1 MKINLPVLY
10 HGTDLRIV
18 LMTEEERKTFKEYC
32 KKVFDYMWKLYE
44 NSYDE
49 ILSGKF
55 KDILGVTKWHN
66 LCNALTVCSAN
77 HNRNEQYRYDSF
89 HLTTMKVKAEN
100 YARRAF
106 AFGEIGL
113 TAYRMYDAAI
123 LLKLSIK
130 EIKEEANHVVRFATD
145 YDNIKPVVF
154 EITDLDVDLLEVENF
169 KSLQH
174 FIDVFGDRLSDI
186 DLIFHYYGKINLNP
200 SNAIYI

>member
-1 MKINLPVLY
+1 MRIKLPVLY

-32 KKVFDYMWKLYE
+32 KNVFDYMWKLYE

-49 ILSGKF
+49 ILGGKF
-55 KDILGVTKWHN
+55 KDVLGVTKWHN
-66 LCNALTVCSAN
+66 LCNALTVSSAN
-77 HNRNEQYRYDSF
+77 HNGNEQYQYDSF
-89 HLTTMKVKAEN
+89 HLTTMKVKAED
-100 YARRAF
+100 YARHAF

-113 TAYRMYDAAI
+113 AAYRMYDAAI
-123 LLKLSIK
+123 SLNLLIK
-130 EIKEEANHVVRFATD
+130 EIEEAKHIVRFATD

-174 FIDVFGDRLSDI
+174 VIDVFGDRLSDI

>member
-89 HLTTMKVKAEN
+89 HLTTMKVKAED
-100 YARRAF
+100 YARHAF

-130 EIKEEANHVVRFATD
+130 EIEEEANHVVRFATD

-154 EITDLDVDLLEVENF
+154 EITDLDVDLLEVEQF

-174 FIDVFGDRLSDI
+174 VIDVFEDRLGDI
-186 DLIFHYYGKINLNP
+186 DLIFHYHGKINLDP

>member
-1 MKINLPVLY
+1 MRIKLPVLY

-32 KKVFDYMWKLYE
+32 KNVFDYMWKLYE

-55 KDILGVTKWHN
+55 KDILGVTKWYN
-66 LCNALTVCSAN
+66 LCNALTVSSAN
-77 HNRNEQYRYDSF
+77 HNGNEQYQYDSF

-113 TAYRMYDAAI
+113 AAYRMYEAAI
-123 LLKLSIK
+123 SLNLPIK
-130 EIKEEANHVVRFATD
+130 EIEEEANHIVRFATD
-145 YDNIKPVVF
+145 YNNIKPVVF

-174 FIDVFGDRLSDI
+174 VIDVFGDRLSDI

>member
-1 MKINLPVLY
+1 M
-10 HGTDLRIV
+10 G
-18 LMTEEERKTFKEYC
+18 
-32 KKVFDYMWKLYE
+32 
-44 NSYDE
+44 
-49 ILSGKF
+49 GKF
-55 KDILGVTKWHN
+55 KDVLGVTKWHN
-66 LCNALTVCSAN
+66 LCNALTVSSAN

-113 TAYRMYDAAI
+113 AAYRMYDAAI
-123 LLKLSIK
+123 SLNLLIK
-130 EIKEEANHVVRFATD
+130 EIEEAKHIVWFATD

-154 EITDLDVDLLEVENF
+154 EITDLDVDLLEVENV

-174 FIDVFGDRLSDI
+174 VIDVFGDRLGDI
-186 DLIFHYYGKINLNP
+186 DLIFHYHGKINLDP